1 MKKLILIAIALI
13 GLQVVAQGPRGNRE
27 DFKNLTAEE
36 IATKR
41 TEKMTADLGLDAKQ
55 EKAVHAMNLEDS
67 KKLKARMEARASQKN
82 SERPSEEEREKMR
95 AERKKHQEAANAKLK
110 ELEASKEKGGR
121 GKRGGKK
128 KEGA

>member
-67 KKLKARMEARASQKN
+67 KKLKAR
-82 SERPSEEEREKMR
+82 ERPSEEEREKMR

-110 ELEASKEKGGR
+110 EILTDEQYAKLETSKEKGGR